1 MSLSQYEQIRQIVA
15 EYLDVSIDLVVP
27 EAAFYQD
34 LGASLDFVEM
44 IMACEEK
51 FHITIPDEE
60 AAQLMTVRQLAA
72 CIDGKTRPDN
82 TTWPPPPSLAA

>member
-1 MSLSQYEQIRQIVA
+1 MNLSQYEQIRQIVA

-27 EAAFYQD
+27 EASLYQD

-60 AAQLMTVRQLAA
+60 ASQLVTVRKLALS
-72 CIDGKTRPDN
+72 IEEKTQPDN
-82 TTWPPPPSLAA
+82 TAWPPSPSFAV